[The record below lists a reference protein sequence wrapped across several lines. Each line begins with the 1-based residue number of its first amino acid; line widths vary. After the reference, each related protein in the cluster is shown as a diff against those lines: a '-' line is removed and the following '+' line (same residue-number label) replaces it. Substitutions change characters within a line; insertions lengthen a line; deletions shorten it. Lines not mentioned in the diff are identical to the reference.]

1 MICAL
6 MEVNMVKLCGFRLS
20 NYYNK
25 VRLVLLEKGIA
36 HEEEANAFPS
46 QDAAFLKRS
55 PMGKA
60 PFLETEHGL
69 LCESSVIC
77 EYLEDAYPDKPLLPR
92 DAFGRAKLREFLQVL
107 ELHVELVARR
117 LYGEALFGHKA
128 SDETKKEVVRDLEK
142 GVRALKSLV
151 KFSPYVLGSE
161 FTLADCA
168 AGLHFPL
175 VSMVTKGVLGHDCLE
190 SIPEIGEYMKLIS
203 ERPAFK
209 QVNADFR
216 VAFQAHL
223 AAQSAAK

>member
-1 MICAL
+1 
-6 MEVNMVKLCGFRLS
+6 MVKLCGFRLS

-25 VRLVLLEKGIA
+25 VRLVLLEKGIS
-36 HEEEANAFPS
+36 HEEEANHFPS
-46 QDAAFLKRS
+46 QDSSFLQRS

-77 EYLEDAYPDKPLLPR
+77 EYLEDAFPDKPLMPR

-107 ELHVELVARR
+107 ELHIELVARR
-117 LYGEALFGHKA
+117 LYGEALFGGKT
-128 SDETKKEVVRDLEK
+128 SDEAKKEVVRDLEK
-142 GVRALKSLV
+142 GVRALKSLA

-168 AGLHFPL
+168 AGLHFPI
-175 VSMVTKGVLGHDCLE
+175 VSMVTKSVLGHDCLE
-190 SIPEIGEYMKLIS
+190 SIPEIGAYMQLVS

-216 VAFQAHL
+216 VAFQAHM
-223 AAQSAAK
+223 AARSSK